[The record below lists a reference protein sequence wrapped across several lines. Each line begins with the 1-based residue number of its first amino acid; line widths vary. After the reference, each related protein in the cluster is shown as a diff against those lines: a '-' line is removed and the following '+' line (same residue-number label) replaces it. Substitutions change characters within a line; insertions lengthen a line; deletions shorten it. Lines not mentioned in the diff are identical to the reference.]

1 MSSIIIENKM
11 NQTKMLEELRK
22 QEEILKEDLIGLEQQ
37 FTFKKEEYL
46 KILGAIEALSM
57 LEESNTQK
65 GEE

>member
-1 MSSIIIENKM
+1 MD
-11 NQTKMLEELRK
+11 QTKMLEELKK
-22 QEEILKEDLIGLEQQ
+22 QEETLKEDLIGLEQQ

>member
-1 MSSIIIENKM
+1 
-11 NQTKMLEELRK
+11 MLEELKK
-22 QEEILKEDLIGLEQQ
+22 QEETLKEDLIGLEQQ